1 MQKMKKTF
9 IALVVCVGILA
20 GSNVCT
26 IPVCAQESINV
37 IGNARMAYIYSY
49 GTNLSI
55 SNSGVASVSAS
66 VVADS
71 DVSSVFLRVQLQK
84 FVLGN
89 WITENTWE
97 GTYAD
102 NSASISA
109 TYQVSSGTYRTVM
122 RCTANSETKT
132 ATSSTVYY

>member
-1 MQKMKKTF
+1 MRKMKKLF
-9 IALVVCVGILA
+9 IAMLVCVGILV
-20 GSNVCT
+20 GSNVCMS
-26 IPVCAQESINV
+26 PVCAQESINE

-55 SNSGVASVSAS
+55 SDSGVASVSAS

-89 WITENTWE
+89 WITVNTWE
-97 GTYAD
+97 GTYAN

-122 RCTANSETKT
+122 RCTANTETKT
-132 ATSSTVYY
+132 TTSSTIYY